1 MIIPIGHERDT
12 VRRLPWVTF
21 GIMIACIGMLIL
33 SDTGVLDGGNSERSA
48 ESTES
53 AVEYYLEH
61 PYLDLDPRFEKLM
74 QKAFSFQDTG
84 VFFSAMRSEFSP
96 PEDREILVREQ
107 AELDRL
113 TSTALNDLQRNDL
126 RRFGLVPGDP
136 SLLGWI
142 THMFMHA
149 GFLHLLGNLLI
160 LYLAGPFL
168 EDVWGRPLFLAFYLT
183 SGLFAACAF
192 LVRDPDA
199 MVPLVGASGAIAG
212 VMGAFLIR
220 YWNTRIRFFYIFGIL
235 FRGTFDAP
243 AWTMLPLWFCEQL
256 AMAAA
261 ADTGGGSG
269 VAYWAHVGGFVF
281 GAGFAALVAKYN
293 IEKRYLDRKLAEK
306 TETTVISNPL
316 VEQALVARENGDLA
330 GAYELLDARVR
341 SGPASGDASLALWS
355 LAGELGRTVE
365 AAPVLLALVEREL
378 RGHERELAA
387 DHWLELREHAPDLPV
402 RTEIL
407 VRIGQALIRCEHTDE
422 GLAALRRAL
431 LQGGS
436 SLNPST
442 ALRIARAA
450 EPVDPDLA
458 RGAARIAL
466 CHPDIQA
473 AERRQALAL
482 AEIHQP

>member
-21 GIMIACIGMLIL
+21 GIMIACVGMLIL
-33 SDTGVLDGGNSERSA
+33 SDTGALDGGDG
-48 ESTES
+48 
-53 AVEYYLEH
+53 Y
-61 PYLDLDPRFEKLM
+61 
-74 QKAFSFQDTG
+74 
-84 VFFSAMRSEFSP
+84 
-96 PEDREILVREQ
+96 
-107 AELDRL
+107 
-113 TSTALNDLQRNDL
+113 

-160 LYLAGPFL
+160 LYLAGPFI
-168 EDVWGRPLFLAFYLT
+168 EDVWGRPLFLVFYLA

-192 LVRDPDA
+192 MIRDPGA

-220 YWNTRIRFFYIFGIL
+220 YWNTQIRFFYFFGIV

-256 AMAAA
+256 AMAVAT
-261 ADTGGGSG
+261 DTGAGSG
-269 VAYWAHVGGFVF
+269 VAYWAHVGGFLF
-281 GAGFAALVAKYN
+281 GVGFAALVAKYN
-293 IEKRYLDRKLAEK
+293 IEKRYLDRRLAEK
-306 TETTVISNPL
+306 TEKTVVSNPL
-316 VEQALVARENGDLA
+316 VEQALAVRANGDMA
-330 GAYELLDARVR
+330 GAYEILNARVR
-341 SGPASGDASLALWS
+341 SGPASRDASLALWS
-355 LAGELGRTVE
+355 LAGELGRTAE
-365 AAPVLLALVEREL
+365 TAPVLLGLVELEL
-378 RGHERELAA
+378 RSDEQELAA

-402 RTEIL
+402 RIEIL
-407 VRIGQALIRCEHTDE
+407 VRIGQALIGAQHADE
-422 GLAALRRAL
+422 GLAALRKAL

-436 SLNPST
+436 SMKPST

-450 EPVDPDLA
+450 EPIDPGLA

-466 CHPDIQA
+466 CHPGIGA
-473 AERRQALAL
+473 SERRQALAL
-482 AEIHQP
+482 TEIHKP